1 MLPPQHLTLEQT
13 YKTLITIMTLEEALE
28 QINNCPFP
36 EVAEGD
42 IAWYPGGAPET
53 DRGHRFRYDGSAWVS
68 HPE

>member
-1 MLPPQHLTLEQT
+1 MSNLTLQ
-13 YKTLITIMTLEEALE
+13 EALE
-28 QINNCPFP
+28 QINSLPLP

-42 IAWYPGGAPET
+42 IAWYPGGAPGT

>member
-1 MLPPQHLTLEQT
+1 
-13 YKTLITIMTLEEALE
+13 MTLEEALE
-28 QINNCPFP
+28 QINNLPLP

-42 IAWYPGGAPET
+42 IAWYPGASPKTT